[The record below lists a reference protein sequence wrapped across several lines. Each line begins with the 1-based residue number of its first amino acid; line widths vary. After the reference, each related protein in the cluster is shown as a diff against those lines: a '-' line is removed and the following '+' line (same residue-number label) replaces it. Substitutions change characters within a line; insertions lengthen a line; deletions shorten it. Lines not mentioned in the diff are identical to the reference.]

1 MVLVD
6 SLHSLAQLVAGQS
19 TSGLEVPLAIDV
31 DDVALT
37 GSVDMLISQ
46 GLVDSRLLPTLS
58 GGGVAVPVGVGLAG
72 GIVSDGEQLVVGVVG
87 IVDAAVMGNLHD
99 IGNVGAAVL
108 VDGGVVTQLV
118 SILGRGNNVAG
129 GTETVHANVQR
140 NSSLHVD
147 MVNGSNGNIVL
158 NAAVI
163 GRNALVLFLGRRS
176 LGRNLGVVVQVD
188 VELGGHRRVFVGG
201 GVGALS
207 LGIVRNLSFIS
218 SAVVPVHAT
227 LSLLAVRNLDVMHLE
242 GAISLFG
249 GINAVL
255 FAIVILAA
263 CNISGRNCSVAFG
276 ILVGVDNGTVVVHLV
291 EGFGADAVNGSAVQH
306 GLVIGMVGNSSI
318 VSGLFGVFHCVSGDR
333 SHAAGGHCHTH
344 HSACNALVTFHWGN
358 LLSNSGFELGH
369 LF

>member
-6 SLHSLAQLVAGQS
+6 SLHSLAQLVTGQS

-46 GLVDSRLLPTLS
+46 GLVDSRLLPTLG
-58 GGGVAVPVGVGLAG
+58 GGGVAVPVGIGLG
-72 GIVSDGEQLVVGVVG
+72 FGIVSDGEQLVVGVVS
-87 IVDAAVMGNLHD
+87 IIDAAVMGNLHD

-129 GTETVHANVQR
+129 GTETVHADVQR

-255 FAIVILAA
+255 FVILAV

-291 EGFGADAVNGSAVQH
+291 EGFGTDAVNGSAVQH

-318 VSGLFGVFHCVSGDR
+318 VSGLFGVFHCVSGNR